1 MALATVRRKLFRL
14 KQRADRYFLKMSV
27 LVSHRLQHRKLGTD
41 YGGWF
46 VPVDLFDA
54 SSLCYCFG
62 AGEDISFDMEL
73 IRRFGC
79 QVFTFDPTPR
89 ARAYVRNLMANET
102 DAKNIHFYDF
112 GVWREDSMMKFFAPR
127 NEAHVS
133 HSILNLQDTTDGFEA
148 QCYTLQTIMDKLE
161 HTSVDLIKLD
171 IEGAEYAV
179 LGHLVETGL
188 RPKVICIEFDEGPNP
203 KDRAY
208 IDRIKTSI
216 SQLSDYGYVV
226 THIDHWNFTF
236 VLEDLVQEGAG

>member
-1 MALATVRRKLFRL
+1 MVLATVSRKLFRL
-14 KQRADRYFLKMSV
+14 KQRADRYFLNRSV
-27 LVSHRLQHRKLGTD
+27 LVSHRLQLRKLGTD
-41 YGGWF
+41 YGGWYI
-46 VPVDLFDA
+46 PVDLFDA

-62 AGEDISFDMEL
+62 AGEDISFDVEL
-73 IRRFGC
+73 IKRFGC

-89 ARAYVRNLMANET
+89 AIAYVRNLLAAEPG
-102 DAKNIHFYDF
+102 AKNLRFYDF
-112 GVWREDSMMKFFAPR
+112 GVWQEDTRMKFFAPR

-133 HSILNLQDTTDGFEA
+133 HSILNLQDTADGFEA

-188 RPKVICIEFDEGPNP
+188 RPKVICVEFDEGPNP
-203 KDRAY
+203 KDGAY
-208 IDRIKTSI
+208 IDRIKASI
-216 SQLSDYGYVV
+216 SGLGGYGYVV

-236 VLEDLVQEGAG
+236 VLRDLVHESAG